1 MCNHKR
7 WICILLC
14 VICLSGWAFAQEGKI
29 DAHSSSSAFQSREE
43 VMERGK
49 RVLEQMRIAPDT
61 PLTEIAYMLEQSRK
75 EREQQAEAEAAA
87 KAEAEAQAKAEAE
100 AEAEAKRI
108 AEENFAKEY
117 EANLEAERTRV
128 ERNTIIQNCVLLGV
142 GTAVCV
148 VAVVAVIK
156 NNREKKETG
165 AK

>member
-1 MCNHKR
+1 MCNRKR
-7 WICILLC
+7 LVCIMLC
-14 VICLSGWAFAQEGKI
+14 VICLSGWV
-29 DAHSSSSAFQSREE
+29 SAYISREE
-43 VMERGK
+43 AMERGK
-49 RVLEQMRIAPDT
+49 RVLEQSRSKLYFTIED
-61 PLTEIAYMLEQSRK
+61 LENHLAK
-75 EREQQAEAEAAA
+75 REQQAEAEAAA

-117 EANLEAERTRV
+117 EANLEAERTRA

-156 NNREKKETG
+156 NNRRESK
-165 AK
+165 

>member
-14 VICLSGWAFAQEGKI
+14 VICLSGWAFAQENL
-29 DAHSSSSAFQSREE
+29 S
-43 VMERGK
+43 
-49 RVLEQMRIAPDT
+49 
-61 PLTEIAYMLEQSRK
+61 TEDKFRLVAEYLDSHRAELA
-75 EREQQAEAEAAA
+75 QQE
-87 KAEAEAQAKAEAE
+87 KAEAE

-108 AEENFAKEY
+108 AEENFAIEY
-117 EANLEAERTRV
+117 EANLEAERTRA

-156 NNREKKETG
+156 NNRRESK
-165 AK
+165 

>member
-1 MCNHKR
+1 
-7 WICILLC
+7 
-14 VICLSGWAFAQEGKI
+14 
-29 DAHSSSSAFQSREE
+29 
-43 VMERGK
+43 
-49 RVLEQMRIAPDT
+49 
-61 PLTEIAYMLEQSRK
+61 MLEQSRK

-117 EANLEAERTRV
+117 EANLEAERTRA

-156 NNREKKETG
+156 NNRRESK
-165 AK
+165 